1 MATPATTQLQVKD
14 AMTRDP
20 FTIDPEAPV
29 ATAVEV
35 MRERGL
41 RHLPVIDEAGRL
53 VGMLSDSDL
62 RCAMFAPALAEHLSA
77 SARRRLRGLSEA
89 FENLRVKDVMS
100 WDALTIGPEA
110 LLAQAAAIMY
120 EAHVGSLPV
129 VENGR
134 LVAIVTERDVL
145 KMLARTLRPVRGID
159 PDTYLW

>member
-1 MATPATTQLQVKD
+1 
-14 AMTRDP
+14 
-20 FTIDPEAPV
+20 
-29 ATAVEV
+29 
-35 MRERGL
+35 
-41 RHLPVIDEAGRL
+41 
-53 VGMLSDSDL
+53 
-62 RCAMFAPALAEHLSA
+62 
-77 SARRRLRGLSEA
+77 
-89 FENLRVKDVMS
+89 MS